1 MLKVNGSGETPLDR
15 CQGSEV
21 EQLIRKIAAGGG
33 YSNAFVIPVHLSM
46 LKKSGFSLPKHLIR
60 MKFYPGNTTFLI
72 TPNRFPAWSW
82 YLLPESKAHY

>member
-33 YSNAFVIPVHLSM
+33 YPNASAYFLIPVHLSM
-46 LKKSGFSLPKHLIR
+46 LK
-60 MKFYPGNTTFLI
+60 
-72 TPNRFPAWSW
+72 
-82 YLLPESKAHY
+82 